1 MFSNI
6 RYFFQA
12 PLLRPTPVLRPE
24 GADICGN
31 ISFEIP
37 KPILVL
43 NYKTVPEDQIH
54 NISLNIDIATSNIIE
69 TETRQQ
75 AENKRWFSERK

>member
-1 MFSNI
+1 MIPEDQKKYDYTMMKYGASARLLRVMFPESNI

-12 PLLRPTPVLRPE
+12 PLLRPTPVPRPE

-31 ISFEIP
+31 ISFP

-54 NISLNIDIATSNIIE
+54 NIS
-69 TETRQQ
+69 
-75 AENKRWFSERK
+75 